1 MKYEIFLQWNTKFS
15 PSQKVLDVLDFGSCP
30 NCMNSANI
38 VIEIQFKLL
47 NEKTGVMLLK
57 VDSHL
62 EVAFIILAL
71 LFFLDLQSNISL
83 FRTLIWPLHV
93 VHNHCIMLN
102 WPIEIF
108 TPEADLR
115 KCSWE
120 KVFWKYAAN

>member
-1 MKYEIFLQWNTKFS
+1 
-15 PSQKVLDVLDFGSCP
+15 
-30 NCMNSANI
+30 MNSANI

-83 FRTLIWPLHV
+83 FRTLI
-93 VHNHCIMLN
+93 
-102 WPIEIF
+102 
-108 TPEADLR
+108 
-115 KCSWE
+115 
-120 KVFWKYAAN
+120 